1 MLNLADMT
9 ITSTLS
15 ADIALDL
22 GSLMII
28 SWLGSAYLIATAVV
42 QPLSGKLTDIFGR
55 RAGLYFCCFFF
66 ALGNAMC
73 GIAHSKSVMVLGRMA
88 AGLGGGGLNT
98 ISAIVGNDLI
108 PLRTRGLIQGFGM
121 VTYSAGIGLG
131 GVVGGAIGDVW
142 GWRWAFLVLIPL
154 TFVTAFGVWLFIPG
168 PTKNGD
174 RPILKRIGRVDFLGS
189 FSLSAAIALLLWCL
203 NSDSYSNNIKPQLQL
218 GVALP
223 ISISLFSLFILV
235 EARWA
240 SEPIIP
246 LNLMRNRTVAAAAF
260 ASFFHMMTMYTLM
273 FYVPLYLQVKGFS
286 PRKVGI
292 RLLPEPL
299 GAALGSLISGAI
311 MRATGGYGITKF
323 FFLGIFTAGAAG
335 YSSSDLNTAD
345 WKPEV
350 FLFIN
355 GFGFGGSLTVLL
367 LALLSAVRH
376 EMQAVATSLMYT
388 FRSVGATLGVTV
400 AGILFR
406 QVLLDHVGQA
416 SEENKDPVILWE
428 MLRKCRLQG
437 EAEGACPQWLLS
449 AYMCAVHS
457 VFLLAL
463 GFSIS
468 CLICGSLTQNLKLRN
483 TLEDENGS

>member
-1 MLNLADMT
+1 MT

-22 GSLMII
+22 GSLTII

-66 ALGNAMC
+66 TLGNAVC
-73 GIAHSKSVMVLGRMA
+73 GIPHSKSTMVLGRMA

-108 PLRTRGLIQGFGM
+108 PLRTRGLVQGFGM

-142 GWRWAFLVLIPL
+142 GWRWAFLILIPL
-154 TFVTAFGVWLFIPG
+154 TLVTAFGVWLFIPG
-168 PTKNGD
+168 PTKDGD
-174 RPILKRIGRVDFLGS
+174 RPIRKLISRVDFLGS
-189 FSLSAAIALLLWCL
+189 FFLSAAIALLLWCL
-203 NSDSYSNNIKPQLQL
+203 NSDNYSNTTPRLDL
-218 GVALP
+218 GFALP

-246 LNLMRNRTVAAAAF
+246 LNIMRNRTIAAAAL
-260 ASFFHMMTMYTLM
+260 ASFFQMMTMYTLM
-273 FYVPLYLQVKGFS
+273 FYIPLYLQVKGFS
-286 PRKVGI
+286 PKEVGI
-292 RLLPEPL
+292 LLLPEPL
-299 GAALGSLISGAI
+299 GAALGSLTSGAV
-311 MRATGGYGITKF
+311 MRATGGYGLSKF
-323 FFLGIFTAGAAG
+323 FFLGIFTIGAAG
-335 YSSSDLNTAD
+335 YSSSGLHTAN

-388 FRSVGATLGVTV
+388 FRSIGATLGVTV

-406 QVLLDHVGQA
+406 RVLLDHVGHSSEA
-416 SEENKDPVILWE
+416 SRDPVVLWE
-428 MLRKCRLQG
+428 MLRKCRLHG
-437 EAEGACPQWLLS
+437 EIESSCPHWLLS
-449 AYMCAVHS
+449 AYMYAVHS
-457 VFLLAL
+457 VFLLSL

-468 CLICGSLTQNLKLRN
+468 CLLCGSLTRNLKLRN
-483 TLEDENGS
+483 TLKDENES